1 MSGLTND
8 DSVTPRKRRRANLE
22 FNFIT
27 GSPTR
32 VRRKVGAHA
41 ATTTATTAVT
51 PVPETVAPISNPIIP
66 KKVVTLTPVP
76 SISPEPKPARQEEV
90 PTMSTPINPNSEN
103 TNPAPIRTTNLQ
115 RQIKEQKAVG
125 TVLNSVALVLI
136 CGVLLVTA
144 LAGMGGY
151 VLWKQIQGQSAS
163 LAILDQNTKDRLF
176 DLKAELVASDMDTNK
191 TLGQSNLRLLELTT
205 QFESYR
211 SETSQLL
218 AELRA
223 TNRSLERS
231 LSLYQK
237 KAQEQENQMAQ
248 IRRNR

>member
-1 MSGLTND
+1 
-8 DSVTPRKRRRANLE
+8 
-22 FNFIT
+22 
-27 GSPTR
+27 
-32 VRRKVGAHA
+32 
-41 ATTTATTAVT
+41 
-51 PVPETVAPISNPIIP
+51 
-66 KKVVTLTPVP
+66 
-76 SISPEPKPARQEEV
+76 
-90 PTMSTPINPNSEN
+90 MSTPINPNSEN